1 MNKILLITVLV
12 LILWMVYHRND
23 EYYETKQVEKIKAET
38 VKQYATPI
46 QAVEKRR
53 ANCGALTPLD
63 QIIWAYNN
71 QPQALI
77 TPNSPLFP
85 I

>member
-1 MNKILLITVLV
+1 MNKTLLIVALV

-23 EYYETKQVEKIKAET
+23 EYYEIKQEEKIKAET
-38 VKQYATPI
+38 IKNYATPI
-46 QAVEKRR
+46 QAVKKKR

>member
-1 MNKILLITVLV
+1 MNKSLLIVALV

-23 EYYETKQVEKIKAET
+23 EYYE
-38 VKQYATPI
+38 VKQTEKVKMEAVKDYATPI
-46 QAVEKRR
+46 QVVEKKR